1 MKDFKYLEKFPK
13 GWNEVKLSTYIELTH
28 MLPAPQEVEDDEYQ
42 QEVFQIYFYMFTGIN
57 ISDSNIT
64 SDEIVAIYTRLKFL
78 DNIPLTGEYNP
89 KLKSV
94 DKLSY
99 DDFITYQKLTESA
112 DGWLTNMAGI
122 VKLFHIEEI
131 NEDDL
136 TVDVAFNTFF
146 LLKKKLKHR
155 LSTHFRFSLG
165 MKIIKQIV
173 SQKWKAIKSKV
184 KTSLTKTSAGSSSA
198 KM

>member
-1 MKDFKYLEKFPK
+1 MKTYKYLDKFPK

-42 QEVFQIYFYMFTGIN
+42 QEIFQIYFYMFTGLN
-57 ISDSNIT
+57 ISETDIT
-64 SDEIVAIYTRLKFL
+64 SDEIVAIYSRLKFL
-78 DNIPLTGEYNP
+78 DNIPTTGEYNP
-89 KLKSV
+89 KLKNI

-112 DGWLTNMAGI
+112 DGWLSNMAAI

-155 LSTHFRFSLG
+155 LSTHFRFYLG
-165 MKIIKQIV
+165 MKIIRQIV
-173 SQKWKAIKSKV
+173 TQRWKAIKSKV
-184 KTSLTKTSAGSSSA
+184 KTSLTRTSAGSSCA

>member
-1 MKDFKYLEKFPK
+1 MKNFKYLEKFPK

-28 MLPAPQEVEDDEYQ
+28 MLPAAQEVEDSEYL
-42 QEVFQIYFYMFTGIN
+42 QEVFQIYFYLFTGIN
-57 ISDSNIT
+57 ISETDIT
-64 SDEIVAIYTRLKFL
+64 SDEIVAIYSRVEFL
-78 DNIPLTGEYNP
+78 DNTPTTGEYQP
-89 KLKSV
+89 ELKSI

-99 DDFITYQKLTESA
+99 DDFIIYQKLTESA
-112 DGWLTNMAGI
+112 DGWLTNMAAI

-184 KTSLTKTSAGSSSA
+184 KTSLTRTSAGSSSA

>member
-1 MKDFKYLEKFPK
+1 MKDFKYLDKFPK
-13 GWNEVKLSTYIELTH
+13 GWNEVKLSTYIKLTH

-57 ISDSNIT
+57 ISETDIT

-122 VKLFHIEEI
+122 VQLFHIEEI

-146 LLKKKLKHR
+146 LLKKKLKYR

-184 KTSLTKTSAGSSSA
+184 KTSLTRTSVGSSSA